1 MPFELKIENN
11 IIHVMLQGRVNSAD
25 LERLGDVVEK
35 ADAEHEAPPDRI
47 IDFSSAE
54 GIDLP
59 SSALEALA
67 ERRRRAS
74 PKSHVKAAIV
84 APSALPYGLSR
95 MYQTLAENPKINLQI
110 FTDRDL
116 ALQWLSRGSAIG
128 RIN

>member
-1 MPFELKIENN
+1 MPLELKIENN

-35 ADAEHEAPPDRI
+35 AEAEHEVPPNRI

-67 ERRRRAS
+67 ERRRNAS
-74 PKSHVKAAIV
+74 PRNPVKSAIV

-110 FTDRDL
+110 FTDRNL
-116 ALQWLSRGSAIG
+116 ALQWLSSGTGTG
-128 RIN
+128 R